1 MKVDH
6 LLTFINTQYKMEVS
20 NKMKG
25 NVNKRG
31 KTYQY
36 VVDIGRDPITGKR
49 KQKTKGGFKR
59 QKDAQAALNK
69 VLHEIGEQGYVEPSK
84 EIFSSF
90 IEE

>member
-1 MKVDH
+1 
-6 LLTFINTQYKMEVS
+6 MEVS

-25 NVNKRG
+25 NGPDKRG

-69 VLHEIGEQGYVEPSK
+69 VLA
-84 EIFSSF
+84 
-90 IEE
+90 